1 MAKRV
6 QDAEYYSNY
15 YQENKEKLL
24 LKRKE
29 WRENNKERVKTVGK
43 EYRERTKE
51 KSKAWRDDNKDRL
64 YFLSLKS
71 RAIKKG
77 LEFNLEEKDVIAVD
91 HCPVFGIALVRSLL
105 KPAWN
110 SASVDRI
117 DNTKGYVKGNIQIM
131 SYLANSMK
139 RDATDEQLILFA
151 EWVLKEKKGYNDNP

>member
-91 HCPVFGIALVRSLL
+91 HCPVFGVELVRSLL

-117 DNTKGYVKGNIQIM
+117 DNTKGYVKGNTQVM

-151 EWVLKEKKGYNDNP
+151 EWVLKEKKDYNDNP